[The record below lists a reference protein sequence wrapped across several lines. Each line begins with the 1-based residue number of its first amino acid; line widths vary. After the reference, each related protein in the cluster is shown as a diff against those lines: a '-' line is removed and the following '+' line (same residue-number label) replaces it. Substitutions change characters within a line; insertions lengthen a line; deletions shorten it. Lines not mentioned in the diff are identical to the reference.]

1 MTPEERQL
9 VSAFGEEGFVIIL
22 NLILILTGYGAFI
35 LGFIIALQSL
45 AIGSWGRPQT
55 CLLVC
60 LIINVDRYAF
70 MQTLEQGVGAQTH
83 VANERI
89 KAWQATSHWP
99 ALINLLLSDGVVV
112 WRASAL
118 YHQSK
123 FWRFILAILMIANI
137 SLNVADS
144 IWDNVNENIE
154 FSNSAIL
161 DWLSVVFSMSVNMV
175 ATILFSYKAWNHHQ
189 YMRGLN
195 GSLALRGT
203 RAQKILNLL
212 VESGVIFCTVQFMYI
227 IVVALNACNIIPA
240 SSSQWPRRTAEAVFV
255 TACACYPVAV
265 IGFLLKDGKQLASSG
280 SSIESGGVC
289 FSTMSLGSTLEWDS
303 GRSTTMILDA

>member
-22 NLILILTGYGAFI
+22 NLILILTGY
-35 LGFIIALQSL
+35 
-45 AIGSWGRPQT
+45 AIVFSIGT
-55 CLLVC
+55 LFLD
-60 LIINVDRYAF
+60 VDRYAF

-154 FSNSAIL
+154 FSNSAVL

-203 RAQKILNLL
+203 RAQKILNLI

-255 TACACYPVAV
+255 TACKLIMMVQACYPVAV